1 MGRRSSLVALFGRDH
16 TSHTSRMTAR
26 VSASATVSRSWL
38 NRLPSPGALGNSACV
53 DVGQLAEPRV
63 PVGGEDGAAGGAAG
77 GGNDEVMGSS
87 ALALSGG
94 VGQQGRMVLGH
105 RPVVC
110 VHRYD
115 GEDLIEESSLSCLPS
130 SVPIEV
136 HPGKIFG
143 DDNCRDGD
151 VGIVGNG
158 GSSSHGSHEH
168 AGVED
173 QAVHGSRSSSVD
185 AAARAVSMDSAKSS
199 SRAAAP
205 RQRVSTAFSA
215 APVAAGVGA
224 IDAIRRPA
232 RVTTMI
238 SPRSTESSTA
248 EKFLDASDAVT
259 SRMQSEYHNLN
270 FRSPLSLLS
279 DRCGIRMPPKRTH
292 ARTIPTPH
300 AIRRYIGEKYRRSG
314 LLHLLHQHWT
324 APLTCAADHTAFTAG
339 SLRAPIVYSSLMT
352 ENGYESSIANK
363 TAEHTNAVVL
373 QQQSRR
379 NGNR

>member
-1 MGRRSSLVALFGRDH
+1 
-16 TSHTSRMTAR
+16 
-26 VSASATVSRSWL
+26 
-38 NRLPSPGALGNSACV
+38 
-53 DVGQLAEPRV
+53 
-63 PVGGEDGAAGGAAG
+63 
-77 GGNDEVMGSS
+77 
-87 ALALSGG
+87 
-94 VGQQGRMVLGH
+94 MVLGH

-130 SVPIEV
+130 SVLIEV

-143 DDNCRDGD
+143 DDNCWDGD
-151 VGIVGNG
+151 VGIIGNC
-158 GSSSHGSHEH
+158 GSSSYGSHEH

-205 RQRVSTAFSA
+205 RQRVSTAFNA

-224 IDAIRRPA
+224 IDATRRPA

-270 FRSPLSLLS
+270 FRSRDPALKMPDPNVPMPVLDEDAGEREVRRATGYGYS
-279 DRCGIRMPPKRTH
+279 D
-292 ARTIPTPH
+292 
-300 AIRRYIGEKYRRSG
+300 Y
-314 LLHLLHQHWT
+314 
-324 APLTCAADHTAFTAG
+324 
-339 SLRAPIVYSSLMT
+339 V
-352 ENGYESSIANK
+352 
-363 TAEHTNAVVL
+363 
-373 QQQSRR
+373 
-379 NGNR
+379 